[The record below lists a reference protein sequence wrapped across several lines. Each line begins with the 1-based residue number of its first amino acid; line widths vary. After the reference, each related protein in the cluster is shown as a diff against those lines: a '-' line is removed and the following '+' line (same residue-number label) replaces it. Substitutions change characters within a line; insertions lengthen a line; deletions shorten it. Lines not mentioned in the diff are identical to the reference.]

1 MTINGQFGTGRDA
14 LIKQR
19 TWLLQGKSKRKTEYR
34 KLQWGEDCRRGC

>member
-19 TWLLQGKSKRKTEYR
+19 TWLFQGKRNTEYR
-34 KLQWGEDCRRGC
+34 KLQWGGDCPRGC